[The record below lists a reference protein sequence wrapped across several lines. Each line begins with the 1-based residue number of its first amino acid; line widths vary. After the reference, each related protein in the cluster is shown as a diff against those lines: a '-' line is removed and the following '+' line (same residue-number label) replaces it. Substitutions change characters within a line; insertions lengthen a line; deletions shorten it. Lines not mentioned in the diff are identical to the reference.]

1 MHWEFVI
8 AGYSVVAAGLLVYSV
23 ALIRKGQSLSK
34 RIPPERR
41 RFHD

>member
-1 MHWEFVI
+1 MNWEFVI
-8 AGYSVVAAGLLVYSV
+8 AGYGVVALGLGVYSI

-41 RFHD
+41 RFDD